1 MSRKATRSD
10 PLDDAL
16 NILGG
21 LTPVDAAD
29 ADEIS
34 KAILGIVRIRARRTA
49 QPVQKVRR
57 NGRLVPVERAPQP
70 PAAVTPLPHDNPF
83 FGMGMR
89 QAVYHQLTLVPKK
102 HTQSPKEIW
111 AALEAAGFSS
121 AHSDPVNAVHSALR
135 RRAKTHADVFLVG
148 GGKWGLKS
156 WYVEEELEEIHKSVG
171 GMGGRDA
178 AEHSERTKA
187 GMRVAL
193 TQRGVR
199 VGKPLFLTPER
210 MEEVKQLVRDGVSVT
225 DIAKRFGITTKA
237 IYNYLDRATLRELRM
252 QGAVERDD
260 DADSSPANRVVN

>member
-1 MSRKATRSD
+1 MARKQPSRD
-10 PLDDAL
+10 PLADAL
-16 NILGG
+16 TELGA
-21 LTPVDAAD
+21 LAVSALDPEDAQD
-29 ADEIS
+29 IQH
-34 KAILGIVRIRARRTA
+34 AIMGIMRIRARRG
-49 QPVQKVRR
+49 PGPKVRKMR
-57 NGRLVPVERAPQP
+57 RGGQLVPALEAPRP
-70 PAAVTPLPHDNPF
+70 FAVTPLPRENPY

-102 HTQSPKEIW
+102 HTQSAKDIW
-111 AALEAAGFSS
+111 AALDAAGFST
-121 AHSDPVNAVHSALR
+121 AHNDPVNAVHTALR

-156 WYVEEELEEIHKSVG
+156 WYAEEELEEIRKSVG

-199 VGKPLFLTPER
+199 VGKPPFLTPER

-225 DIAKRFGITTKA
+225 EIAKRYDITTNA
-237 IYNYLDRATLRELRM
+237 IYNYLDRETLRRLRM
-252 QGAVERDD
+252 EGLSKSAE
-260 DADSSPANRVVN
+260 DAASNRVMN